1 MKKIVLYTVNDE
13 LFTLPIIKKIC
24 KNFNK
29 KFSIDIF
36 IGKPSFIRKIKV
48 FLVFILF
55 GSFSNLIFLFKK
67 RTKLKNLSE
76 IKNVN
81 IVSHNKK
88 KYYFGLSMNYPKKIV
103 LKNYNIYN
111 FHLGN
116 FLNQRGSFIFFY
128 KYLYNWKTLDLTFHK
143 INNKYDSGHILNQKT
158 ENIKNKNATDIC
170 LLYNSNYKFIKK
182 SIGKI
187 THKNKKKLIY
197 GDLNIEPSFYLI
209 MKIYILKT
217 FKIY

>member
-128 KYLYNWKTLDLTFHK
+128 KFLYNWKTLDLTFHK
-143 INNKYDSGHILNQKT
+143 INNKYDSGQILNQKT

-187 THKNKKKLIY
+187 TRKNKKKLIY

>member
-24 KNFNK
+24 KDFNK

-67 RTKLKNLSE
+67 RAKLNDLSE

-81 IVSHNKK
+81 IINHNKK
-88 KYYFGLSMNYPKKIV
+88 NYYFGLSMNYPKKII

-116 FLNQRGSFIFFY
+116 FINQRGSFIFFY

-187 THKNKKKLIY
+187 TLKNKKKLIY

-209 MKIYILKT
+209 MKVYILKT

>member
-143 INNKYDSGHILNQKT
+143 INNKYDSGQILNQKT

-187 THKNKKKLIY
+187 TRKNKKKLIY

>member
-24 KNFNK
+24 KDFNK

-143 INNKYDSGHILNQKT
+143 INNKYDSGQILNQKT

-187 THKNKKKLIY
+187 TRKNKKKLIY

>member
-143 INNKYDSGHILNQKT
+143 INNKYDSGQILNQKT

-187 THKNKKKLIY
+187 TRKNKKKLIY

-209 MKIYILKT
+209 MKVYILKT